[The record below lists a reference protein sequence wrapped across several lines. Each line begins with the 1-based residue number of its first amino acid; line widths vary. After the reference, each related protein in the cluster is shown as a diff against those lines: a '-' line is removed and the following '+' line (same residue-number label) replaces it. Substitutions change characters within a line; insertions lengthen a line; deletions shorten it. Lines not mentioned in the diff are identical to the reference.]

1 MKNVNLIYLLDMNGE
16 LVKIG
21 IIEKIE
27 LRKFGVFQKMCGII
41 KNWIDGVFVVLNSN
55 LRKYCVKYG
64 KFQFV
69 SIVLM
74 IEKGSCIDNQYKC
87 LFELFILFE
96 KKLDGILN
104 GGDKI
109 SFIQEE

>member
-41 KNWIDGVFVVLNSN
+41 KNRIDGVFVVLNSN
-55 LRKYCVKYG
+55 LRKYCVK
-64 KFQFV
+64 FV

-109 SFIQEE
+109 SFIQEG